1 MISGVQEPVS
11 GQSLYLI
18 SYFGVSPTEML
29 LVMLV
34 ALLLYGGELP
44 KVARSWG
51 KSLAEFKKGMSGIQN
66 EFNSVFYD
74 EPRRIPYHDPV
85 YSHNAGTVDGHL
97 SETETATATETA
109 DGTRV
114 HTAAAASSATADQQT
129 TIEPAVTE
137 RESI

>member
-1 MISGVQEPVS
+1 M
-11 GQSLYLI
+11 
-18 SYFGVSPTEML
+18 FGVSPTEMFML
-29 LVMLV
+29 MLV

-66 EFNSVFYD
+66 EFNDIFRD

-97 SETETATATETA
+97 ASATTA
-109 DGTRV
+109 DEIATQEALHPSDNQSSFDNSDIESSREEV
-114 HTAAAASSATADQQT
+114 AASEPKLGGSSATN
-129 TIEPAVTE
+129 PANT
-137 RESI
+137 

>member
-1 MISGVQEPVS
+1 MIGPSDF
-11 GQSLYLI
+11 LI
-18 SYFGVSPTEML
+18 GYFGVGPSEML
-29 LVMLV
+29 LLMLV

-97 SETETATATETA
+97 ADENDADEMAAPSTESTPLET
-109 DGTRV
+109 V
-114 HTAAAASSATADQQT
+114 VQQTAA
-129 TIEPAVTE
+129 EPSTSE
-137 RESI
+137 REST

>member
-1 MISGVQEPVS
+1 
-11 GQSLYLI
+11 
-18 SYFGVSPTEML
+18 ML
-29 LVMLV
+29 VLMLV

-66 EFNSVFYD
+66 EFNNVFYD

-85 YSHNAGTVDGHL
+85 YSHNAGTIDAHLADDAHVADDHGAVDDHKD
-97 SETETATATETA
+97 ETSGYSAVSTSAESVAMETAAT
-109 DGTRV
+109 
-114 HTAAAASSATADQQT
+114 
-129 TIEPAVTE
+129 PARAE